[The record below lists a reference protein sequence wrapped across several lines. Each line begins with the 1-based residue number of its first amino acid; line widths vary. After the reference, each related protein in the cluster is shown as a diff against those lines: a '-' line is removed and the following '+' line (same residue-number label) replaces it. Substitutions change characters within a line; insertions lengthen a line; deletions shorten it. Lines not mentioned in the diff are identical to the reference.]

1 MLTYLD
7 RSPPELENRARLALM
22 TIRLWATEMRR
33 DRCPI
38 GVLRHALPRWNAQGA
53 LWPAHNFLS
62 WLLAYAARGIELGC
76 PCCGRVSDDE
86 ALMLAALF
94 AGDRTQAQAALAT
107 LVGSDALDG
116 AVRRARMLGAEFNA
130 VEPIAPR

>member
-1 MLTYLD
+1 
-7 RSPPELENRARLALM
+7 
-22 TIRLWATEMRR
+22 MRR

-94 AGDRTQAQAALAT
+94 AGDRTQAQAALA
-107 LVGSDALDG
+107 DARRIG
-116 AVRRARMLGAEFNA
+116 RARRRRA
-130 VEPIAPR
+130 PRAHAGRRVQRG